1 MVIKKKII
9 LIFLIISFF
18 SFSQNQSND
27 SIQLKEVIVSIA
39 KLKDSLI
46 NTPFSI
52 SSKNYSNFQNSTQ
65 QFNLS
70 EYIENIPGVFISND
84 HNYAQDSRI
93 SIRGFGSRANFGIR
107 GIKLIVDGVP
117 CSSTRYNT
125 C

>member
-70 EYIENIPGVFISND
+70 E
-84 HNYAQDSRI
+84 
-93 SIRGFGSRANFGIR
+93 
-107 GIKLIVDGVP
+107 
-117 CSSTRYNT
+117 
-125 C
+125 